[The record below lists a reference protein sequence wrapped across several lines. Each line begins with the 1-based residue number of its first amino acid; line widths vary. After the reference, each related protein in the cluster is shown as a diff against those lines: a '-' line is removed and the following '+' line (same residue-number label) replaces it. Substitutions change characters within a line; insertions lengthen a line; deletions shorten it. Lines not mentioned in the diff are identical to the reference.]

1 MCSTKT
7 PCPIPLFSTLWV
19 EHIEIDHAVDIKKTH
34 RQYGP
39 AQAPQ
44 CPIQPFQIFS
54 KIFGDIRS

>member
-19 EHIEIDHAVDIKKTH
+19 EQIEIDHAVDKKKQH

-39 AQAPQ
+39 A
-44 CPIQPFQIFS
+44 
-54 KIFGDIRS
+54 